1 MAFGAIFGPNS
12 KGPAIRTRKSSKRVS
27 LSTLGFLSALLVVC
41 AVAGPAKAAPQG
53 AAGAVQLQ
61 ASPQLFA
68 TVGALFAVGFDRDPG
83 APSGD
88 DLVNKFRAL
97 HGPATDALRDY
108 MKARATSDPTLN
120 ISRYV
125 TFALLVGPPPK
136 FEMAMRRD
144 DLPPDVLDLDGFRD
158 VLAKFYVESNMD
170 ALWREYQP
178 RYEQGQAQLR
188 DPLQR
193 AVLTSSGYLREFAT
207 PGRRFNVYVEP
218 LVGGQIHVRNI
229 GAEYSLVVNPAVGS
243 FDEMRHA
250 YLHFMLD
257 PLVIRYRDQ
266 LLPVDVLYR
275 IALRA
280 PRLPESLRKDSLAY
294 FAECLVHAVE
304 LRIQKLP
311 PAKLAAEVDTADQD
325 GLVLVR
331 TLMPALAKFEAVSP
345 GMSYYFPDLL
355 KSLDV
360 TAERARLQ
368 NMRFP
373 QVETPQPVAA
383 PEISEL
389 DRAIQEGDR
398 QSAARNVDEALAAY
412 ERALALAPND
422 PRALYGTAMVS
433 LMQGQGEKAF
443 ALFQQVVAAA
453 SSGDPAAR
461 PDAASLAW
469 AHVYL
474 GRLHDLASERDEAV
488 AEYRSALAVPGAPE
502 AARAAAQKGASEAY
516 QPAARNPPPG

>member
-1 MAFGAIFGPNS
+1 LGWC
-12 KGPAIRTRKSSKRVS
+12 
-27 LSTLGFLSALLVVC
+27 TLALLVAVVLC
-41 AVAGPAKAAPQG
+41 APAPPAQAAPQQDPTN
-53 AAGAVQLQ
+53 AVQLQ

-68 TVGALFAVGFDRDPG
+68 TVGALFAAGFDRDPNTLSSD
-83 APSGD
+83 A
-88 DLVNKFRAL
+88 LVTKFRAL

-108 MKARATSDPTLN
+108 MKARASSDPTLD

-125 TFALLVGPPPK
+125 TFALLVGAPPK
-136 FEMAMRRD
+136 FDMAVRRD
-144 DLPPDVLDLDGFRD
+144 DLPPDVLELDGFRD
-158 VLAKFYVESNMD
+158 VLAKFYAEANMD
-170 ALWREYQP
+170 ALWREYQS
-178 RYEQGQAQLR
+178 RYQEGQVQLR

-218 LVGGQIHVRNI
+218 LVGGQIHVRNV

-243 FDEMRHA
+243 FEEIRHA

-257 PLVIRYRDQ
+257 PLVIRYRNQ
-266 LLPVDVLYR
+266 LLPLDVLYR

-280 PRLPESLRKDSLAY
+280 PRLQESLRKDSLAY

-304 LRIQKLP
+304 LRVQELP
-311 PAKLAAEVDTADQD
+311 QAKLAAEVDTADQD
-325 GLVLVR
+325 GLVIVR
-331 TLMPALAKFEAVSP
+331 MLMPALAKFESSEP

-360 TAERARLQ
+360 TDERARLQ

-373 QVETPQPVAA
+373 PVETLEPVAA
-383 PEISEL
+383 PQISDL
-389 DRAIQEGDR
+389 DRAVQEGDR
-398 QSAARNVDEALAAY
+398 LSAARDADGAMAAY
-412 ERALALAPND
+412 ERALSLNPND
-422 PRALYGTAMVS
+422 SRALYGTAVVS

-453 SSGDPAAR
+453 SGTDPASR
-461 PDAASLAW
+461 PDAASLSW

-474 GRLHDLASERDEAV
+474 GRLHDLASERDEAIS
-488 AEYRSALAVPGAPE
+488 EYRSALAVQGAPD
-502 AARAAAQKGASEAY
+502 AARAAAQKGVNEAY